1 MYVTTDYI
9 PRSCEANLTAG
20 KYYEIEPYGNDNIR
34 LGGCC
39 YIMDDSGL
47 KIIIQPNGCA
57 FLNEQKWSVTHRV
70 PALHNMVDDQT
81 WYDIE
86 RENGGELSSVIEFTD
101 EQKDRL
107 CVEAIEGKSDAARY
121 ALEYLTETGELA
133 KLFGAGPAQLRL
145 DALKSAIY
153 IALESDLVDEYESFK
168 GGKE

>member
-1 MYVTTDYI
+1 MESHQQRGMDMF
-9 PRSCEANLTAG
+9 NTA
-20 KYYEIEPYGNDNIR
+20 D
-34 LGGCC
+34 
-39 YIMDDSGL
+39 
-47 KIIIQPNGCA
+47 II
-57 FLNEQKWSVTHRV
+57 
-70 PALHNMVDDQT
+70 DDQT

-145 DALKSAIY
+145 DTLKSAIY
-153 IALESDLVDEYESFK
+153 IALESDLVDEYEAFK